1 MKLTINLKWALIS
14 AISFFVAWAIITER
28 ADQVVHFAG
37 ELNAMACF
45 LLSAVMGVM
54 SAGASFEKLS
64 K

>member
-54 SAGASFEKLS
+54 SAIASFEKLS